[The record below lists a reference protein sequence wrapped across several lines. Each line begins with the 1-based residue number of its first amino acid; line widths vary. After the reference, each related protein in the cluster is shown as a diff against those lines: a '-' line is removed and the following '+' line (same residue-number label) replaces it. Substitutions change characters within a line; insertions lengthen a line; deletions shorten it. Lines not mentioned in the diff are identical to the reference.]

1 MVPRQK
7 SRSPSP
13 NLTYPKVPPVYGL
26 LAHGYRIY
34 SKTPCFQTHDA
45 ENILMAWG
53 QLVGGFE
60 KIQNTC
66 SFEISGSCIEFQA
79 LFVSQK

>member
-13 NLTYPKVPPVYGL
+13 NLTYPKVSPMKVIVPPVYGV

-34 SKTPCFQTHDA
+34 SKTPCSQTHDA
-45 ENILMAWG
+45 ENILTAWD
-53 QLVGGFE
+53 QLLGVLRKF
-60 KIQNTC
+60 
-66 SFEISGSCIEFQA
+66 
-79 LFVSQK
+79 